1 MLRVMKVLTFTTLYP
16 NNIWPNNGV
25 FIQERMTHFARLNG
39 CKVIVVAPVPYFPP
53 INLSHRWLF
62 SQVTQQEIIEG
73 LEVYHP
79 RYFMTP
85 KVGMVFY
92 GLMMFLSALPVL
104 KKIQMD
110 FDLIDAHYVYPD
122 GFAATLLGKFFKK
135 PVVVSARGSDI
146 NLYGEFP
153 IIRRFLRHT
162 LLKANRVVAVCEALK
177 RGIIQLGVPEEKV
190 SVIPNGVDSYK
201 FFPTPREEVRRRL
214 KLPDKKIILSAGH
227 LTPNKG
233 FDYLIKALKILRT
246 DFDEKSIYLVIVGEG
261 KFRKELEK
269 IISMLNLGE
278 HVRLAGIIPHKE
290 MGDWY
295 SAADLFCLASGQEG
309 WPNVILESLACGTPV
324 VATSAGGI
332 PEIISSNGVGI
343 LAERTEQDIA
353 GKISIALKQSWN
365 REEIVKFAEKYTW
378 NQVALRVYDVFK
390 SVLNKKYSSSSTH

>member
-1 MLRVMKVLTFTTLYP
+1 MRVLTFTTLYP
-16 NNIWPNNGV
+16 NNVWPNNGV
-25 FIQERMTHFARLNG
+25 FIKERVTFFANLNG
-39 CKVIVVAPVPYFPP
+39 VEVKVVAPVPYFPD
-53 INLSHRWLF
+53 IRLGSRWRY
-62 SQVTQQEIIEG
+62 SQVTSHQLIEG

-79 RYFMTP
+79 QYFMTP
-85 KVGMVFY
+85 KIGMSFY
-92 GLMMFLSALPVL
+92 GLTMFWSVLPFV
-104 KKIQMD
+104 KKVQKEFN
-110 FDLIDAHYVYPD
+110 FDIIDAHYVYPD
-122 GFAATLLGKFFKK
+122 GYAATLLSNYFKK

-153 IIRRFLRHT
+153 IIRKFLRRT
-162 LLKANRVVAVCEALK
+162 LLKANRVVAVCQAL
-177 RGIIQLGVPEEKV
+177 REGIIQLGVPEEKI

-201 FFPTPREEVRRRL
+201 FYPTSKEEVRRKL
-214 KLPDKKIILSAGH
+214 KLPDKKIILSVGH

-233 FDYLIKALKILRT
+233 FDYLIKALKILQT
-246 DFDEKSIYLVIVGEG
+246 EFNKKDVYLVIVGEG
-261 KFRKELEK
+261 EFRKELEK
-269 IISMLNLGE
+269 SISLLNLGE
-278 HVRLAGIIPHKE
+278 HVRLAGAIPHKE
-290 MGDWY
+290 MRDWY

-378 NQVALRVYDVFK
+378 NQVALCVYDVFK
-390 SVLNKKYSSSSTH
+390 SVLNKKYSSSFTH